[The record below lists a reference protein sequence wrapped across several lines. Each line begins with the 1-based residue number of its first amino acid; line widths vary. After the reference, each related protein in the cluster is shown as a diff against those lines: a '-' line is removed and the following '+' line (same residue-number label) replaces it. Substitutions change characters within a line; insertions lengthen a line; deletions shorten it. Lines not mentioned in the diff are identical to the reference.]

1 MAVIITN
8 QKITPLRRLHLIR
21 FTAFSTF
28 SSRRRLLCSC
38 VSQET
43 WPFYLTIANS
53 RSWQMRANISPWHA
67 DRRSARGVRSTTEGE
82 IFKGTDG
89 ACADPDTRIFPAT
102 GAGGAAGGRQV
113 ARATPSFIQSAF
125 TSTAQPSLI
134 LSWAPRKNRT
144 PYSKYRPPPYS
155 SSRGTD
161 ASCTCVSFSATPR
174 NSSFTSES
182 SSGSAIVSDGVR
194 LPPRMR
200 VISVS
205 G

>member
-1 MAVIITN
+1 MAVIITKLKDN
-8 QKITPLRRLHLIR
+8 AAAAATPHPSRYSLD
-21 FTAFSTF
+21 TF
-28 SSRRRLLCSC
+28 SRGRRLLCSC

-53 RSWQMRANISPWHA
+53 RSRQMRANISPWHA

-102 GAGGAAGGRQV
+102 GAYSP
-113 ARATPSFIQSAF
+113 TPPSSFIQSAF

-200 VISVS
+200 VMSVS

>member
-1 MAVIITN
+1 MAVIIAK
-8 QKITPLRRLHLIR
+8 KITPLQWLHLIR

-38 VSQET
+38 ASQET

-53 RSWQMRANISPWHA
+53 RSRQMRANISPWHA

-200 VISVS
+200 VMSVS

>member
-1 MAVIITN
+1 MLVPTISLKLARFLHPT
-8 QKITPLRRLHLIR
+8 TP
-21 FTAFSTF
+21 
-28 SSRRRLLCSC
+28 
-38 VSQET
+38 
-43 WPFYLTIANS
+43 
-53 RSWQMRANISPWHA
+53 PWHA
-67 DRRSARGVRSTTEGE
+67 DRRSAQGVRSTTEGE

-200 VISVS
+200 VMSVS

>member
-1 MAVIITN
+1 MRCRLRSSRYQSNIR
-8 QKITPLRRLHLIR
+8 ITPLRRLHLIR
-21 FTAFSTF
+21 LTAFATF
-28 SSRRRLLCSC
+28 SSRRRLFLSC
-38 VSQET
+38 DFQET
-43 WPFYLTIANS
+43 WLLFTTIAVS
-53 RSWQMRANISPWHA
+53 QFCFPYPTTPPWHA
-67 DRRSARGVRSTTEGE
+67 DRRSAQGVRSTTEGE
-82 IFKGTDG
+82 TFKGTDG

-102 GAGGAAGGRQV
+102 GAYSP
-113 ARATPSFIQSAF
+113 TPPSSFIQSAF